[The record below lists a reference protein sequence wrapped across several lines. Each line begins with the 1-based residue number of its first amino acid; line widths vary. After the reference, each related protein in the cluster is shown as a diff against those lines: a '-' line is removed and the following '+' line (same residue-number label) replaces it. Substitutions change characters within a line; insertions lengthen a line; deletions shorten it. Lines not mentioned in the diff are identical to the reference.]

1 MPEASARKLA
11 RNNFYKIED
20 ANHVQVCQ
28 PVDRSH
34 PSYQRF
40 VQFVEESTNTN
51 QQVETNEQV
60 QRMVK

>member
-1 MPEASARKLA
+1 VPEASARKLA
-11 RNNFYKIED
+11 RNNFLKIED
-20 ANHVQVCQ
+20 ADHMQVCQ

-34 PSYQRF
+34 PSYQKF

-60 QRMVK
+60 QPMVK